1 MSNEVSSFPSMAPR
15 KSRGRQGPH
24 LNGGSR
30 DGRQVAAVVLET
42 LAGARTPN
50 EAADV
55 LGVSAPR
62 YYMIEL
68 KALRG
73 LLAACEP
80 RPKGPQA
87 DPGAEA
93 ERLKKEVAR
102 LDRDLKRQ
110 QALTRATQRAI
121 GLMAPAPKPDKKE
134 GKGKAHRR
142 RKPTVRGLRAAEHL
156 KAQGTE
162 GATSIQEG

>member
-1 MSNEVSSFPSMAPR
+1 MSSEAGAHPSMAKAKP
-15 KSRGRQGPH
+15 RGRQGPH

-30 DGRQVAAVVLET
+30 DGRQTAAVVLET
-42 LAGARTPN
+42 LAGARTPL
-50 EAADV
+50 EAAEA

-80 RPKGPQA
+80 RPRGTQV

-93 ERLKKEVAR
+93 DRLRKEVAR
-102 LDRDLKRQ
+102 LDKDLKRQ

-121 GLMAPAPKPDKKE
+121 GLVAPAKPEKKE
-134 GKGKAHRR
+134 GKGGSRR
-142 RKPTVRGLRAAEHL
+142 RRRPTVRGLRAAQHL
-156 KAQGTE
+156 KALDAE
-162 GATSIQEG
+162 RSSQEG

>member
-1 MSNEVSSFPSMAPR
+1 MSNEVATLPSMGPR

-30 DGRQVAAVVLET
+30 DGRQTAAVVLET
-42 LAGARTPN
+42 LAGARTPL
-50 EAADV
+50 EAAEA
-55 LGVSAPR
+55 LGVSATR

-80 RPKGPQA
+80 QPKGPKA
-87 DPGAEA
+87 DAGAEA

-110 QALTRATQRAI
+110 QALARATQRAI
-121 GLMAPAPKPDKKE
+121 GLVAPAAKLDKKE
-134 GKGKAHRR
+134 GKGHRR

-156 KAQGTE
+156 KAQGPAE
-162 GATSIQEG
+162 AGRSSQEG